1 MGRRFP
7 GAGGE
12 PLPGMATGLRRGT
25 RTVPIRW
32 LGGRQS
38 LLLLPLACV
47 YGALAVMPVAIV
59 ARLSVENGLG
69 SFAKLFSSAVFYRAV
84 DNTLAVSVETTVL
97 SVLLAYPLAA
107 WLWQSRGVTR
117 AVLLGFVLL
126 PFWTA
131 ALIKNFAW
139 AVLLQDNG
147 PLNQALMALG
157 VSAAPVTLLHTRFA
171 VVVGMVHYALPYAV
185 FPIYTA
191 MLAIDER
198 LGRAARSLGASSAAV
213 AWLVIL
219 PLTRPGVY
227 AASLLVFIVSTGFY
241 ITPVVLGSPRE
252 LMVANLVD
260 FYAHQLVDFGT
271 AAALSVLVIA
281 AASVLV
287 AIYQAMPKE
296 GQHGAV

>member
-1 MGRRFP
+1 M
-7 GAGGE
+7 
-12 PLPGMATGLRRGT
+12 
-25 RTVPIRW
+25 
-32 LGGRQS
+32 
-38 LLLLPLACV
+38 LLLPLV
-47 YGALAVMPVAIV
+47 VIYGALAAIPIAIV
-59 ARLSVENGLG
+59 VRLSVQNGLA
-69 SFAKLFSSAVFYRAV
+69 SFSKLFSSTVFIRAV
-84 DNTLAVSVETTVL
+84 DNTVVVSTETTLL
-97 SVLLAYPLAA
+97 SVLLAYPVAV
-107 WLWQSRGVTR
+107 WLWRSRGVTR
-117 AVLLGFVLL
+117 MVLLAFVLL

-147 PLNQALMALG
+147 PINQALI
-157 VSAAPVTLLHTRFA
+157 AAGLTKEPLTLLHNRFP
-171 VVVGMVHYALPYAV
+171 VVVGMIHYTRPPAG

-198 LGRAARSLGASSAAV
+198 LDRAARSLGASSASV
-213 AWLVIL
+213 AWFVTL

-227 AASLLVFIVSTGFY
+227 AAALLVFIISTGFY

-296 GQHGAV
+296 GQHGAA

>member
-1 MGRRFP
+1 M
-7 GAGGE
+7 
-12 PLPGMATGLRRGT
+12 
-25 RTVPIRW
+25 
-32 LGGRQS
+32 GGRQS
-38 LLLLPLACV
+38 LLLLPLVAL
-47 YGALAVMPVAIV
+47 YGALAAVPLAIV
-59 ARLSVENGLG
+59 LRLSLEKGLA
-69 SFAKLFSSAVFYRAV
+69 SFTKLFSSTVFFRAV
-84 DNTLAVSVETTVL
+84 DNTLVVSVETTLV
-97 SVLLAYPLAA
+97 SVLLAYPIAA
-107 WLWQSRGVTR
+107 WLWRSRGMTR
-117 AVLLGFVLL
+117 MVLLAFVLL

-147 PLNQALMALG
+147 PINQALMAAG
-157 VSAAPVTLLHTRFA
+157 VIAAPLTLLHNRFA

-198 LGRAARSLGASSAAV
+198 LDRAARSLGASSVAV

-287 AIYQAMPKE
+287 AVYQAMPKE
-296 GQHGAV
+296 GQHGAA

>member
-1 MGRRFP
+1 MVLAMFGR
-7 GAGGE
+7 
-12 PLPGMATGLRRGT
+12 
-25 RTVPIRW
+25 

-38 LLLLPLACV
+38 LLLLPV
-47 YGALAVMPVAIV
+47 IVIYGALAVMPLAIV
-59 ARLSVENGLG
+59 ARMSVEQGMMSFQKLFASTVFFRAVQNTLMVSLETTILSV
-69 SFAKLFSSAVFYRAV
+69 V
-84 DNTLAVSVETTVL
+84 
-97 SVLLAYPLAA
+97 LAYPIAA
-107 WLWQSRGVTR
+107 WLWRSRGATR
-117 AVLLGFVLL
+117 LLILAFVLL

-147 PLNQALMALG
+147 PINQALMAIGLT
-157 VSAAPVTLLHTRFA
+157 AAPLTLLHNRFA

-191 MLAIDER
+191 MLAIDDR
-198 LGRAARSLGASSAAV
+198 LDRAARSLGAGSASV
-213 AWLVIL
+213 AMLVIL

-227 AASLLVFIVSTGFY
+227 AAALLVFIVSTGFY

-260 FYAHQLVDFGT
+260 FYAHQLVDFDA

-281 AASVLV
+281 ASSILV
-287 AIYQAMPKE
+287 ALYQAIPKE
-296 GQHGAV
+296 GQHGTV

>member
-1 MGRRFP
+1 
-7 GAGGE
+7 
-12 PLPGMATGLRRGT
+12 MATRVKLRAGET
-25 RTVPIRW
+25 SGRW

-38 LLLLPLACV
+38 LLLLPLVAV
-47 YGALAVMPVAIV
+47 YGALAAMPLAIV
-59 ARLSVENGLG
+59 VRLSLENGVA
-69 SFAKLFSSAVFYRAV
+69 SFSKLFSSTVFIRAI
-84 DNTLAVSVETTVL
+84 DNTVVVSTETTAL
-97 SVLLAYPLAA
+97 SVLLAYPIAV
-107 WLWQSRGVTR
+107 WLWRSRGTTR
-117 AVLLGFVLL
+117 MVLLAFVLL

-147 PLNQALMALG
+147 PINQALMAAGLI
-157 VSAAPVTLLHTRFA
+157 AAPLTLLHNRFA
-171 VVVGMVHYALPYAV
+171 VVVGMVHYTLPYAV

-191 MLAIDER
+191 MLAIDRR
-198 LGRAARSLGASSAAV
+198 LERAARSLGASSASV
-213 AWLVIL
+213 AWFVIL

-227 AASLLVFIVSTGFY
+227 AAALLVFIISTGFY

-260 FYAHQLVDFGT
+260 FYAHQLVDFGA

-296 GQHGAV
+296 GQHGAA

>member
-1 MGRRFP
+1 
-7 GAGGE
+7 
-12 PLPGMATGLRRGT
+12 MATGLRPRAG
-25 RTVPIRW
+25 RASARW

-38 LLLLPLACV
+38 LLLLPLAGV
-47 YGALAVMPVAIV
+47 YGALAAVPLAIV
-59 ARLSVENGLG
+59 VRLSLENGLG
-69 SFAKLFSSAVFYRAV
+69 SFAKLFSSAVFSRAV
-84 DNTLAVSVETTVL
+84 DNTLVVSAETTVL
-97 SVLLAYPLAA
+97 SVLLAYPVAA
-107 WLWQSRGVTR
+107 WLWRSHGTTR
-117 AVLLGFVLL
+117 MALLAFVLL

-147 PLNQALMALG
+147 PINQALMALG
-157 VSAAPVTLLHTRFA
+157 LAAAPLTLLHNRFA

-185 FPIYTA
+185 FPIYTS

-198 LGRAARSLGASSAAV
+198 LDRAARSLGASSAAV

-252 LMVANLVD
+252 LMVANLVE
-260 FYAHQLVDFGT
+260 FYAHQLVDFGA
-271 AAALSVLVIA
+271 AAALSVLVIG

-287 AIYQAMPKE
+287 AIYQAMPKD
-296 GQHGAV
+296 GQHGAT